1 MNNLIRAEL
10 LKLRT
15 TRTFSWSVIAA
26 LAFVPVSIALA
37 IAKVGTPSGTSLDSA
52 HRLVLSHRLDRA
64 RRLRRARRLEWSRPL
79 YWPHRVNRA
88 RRTVSVQRLP

>member
-15 TRTFSWSVIAA
+15 IRTFTWSVIAA

-37 IAKVGTPSGTSLDSA
+37 IAKVGAPPGTILDSA
-52 HRLVLSHRLDRA
+52 EGFRNVSCSWRASSASTQSHRP
-64 RRLRRARRLEWSRPL
+64 S
-79 YWPHRVNRA
+79 
-88 RRTVSVQRLP
+88 

>member
-15 TRTFSWSVIAA
+15 IRTFSWSVVAA

-52 HRLVLSHRLDRA
+52 EGFRNVIAAASSGGLLVLLIGIVLMA
-64 RRLRRARRLEWSRPL
+64 FGVW
-79 YWPHRVNRA
+79 VMMI
-88 RRTVSVQRLP
+88 Q